1 MFKRSYRKLIVS
13 IAMALGLVAAAG
25 QAQAQKT
32 GGGCEADILGLDEWI
47 IRFDPNT
54 GVNTSQQFDLQI
66 TNSGASGCSGR
77 LRATS
82 LASDPYLLPVV
93 GTGRVRYQLTDVG
106 NGNDI
111 TPNPADP
118 LHGAAI
124 AVPKNGARP
133 APVRFS
139 IDPGTT
145 VAAGRYTQQV
155 MIEYVSANGRE
166 VMATKPVTLIL
177 DVRSS
182 ILIGLTGRFTR
193 ENSVPTIDLGE
204 LTQSS
209 RDPGVQVY
217 VRSSGPYRMTVSS
230 RNGGEL
236 RHDLP
241 GWKINYGMRMGSQV
255 IDLTR
260 DHQIVVPQMKVHAD
274 DYPLVFSIGDTSGR
288 RAGRYSDIISFT
300 VSAI

>member
-1 MFKRSYRKLIVS
+1 MLKRSFRKLIVS
-13 IAMALGLVAAAG
+13 MAMALGLAAIAG

-32 GGGCEADILGLDEWI
+32 GGHCAAAVSALDQWI

-54 GVNTSQQFDLQI
+54 GANTFRDFDVKI
-66 TNSGASGCSGR
+66 GNSGDSACSGR
-77 LRATS
+77 IRATS
-82 LASDPYLLPVV
+82 LASDPFLIAETGP
-93 GTGRVRYQLTDVG
+93 GRVRYQLSSG
-106 NGNDI
+106 GRNI
-111 TPNPADP
+111 TPHPSNP
-118 LHGAAI
+118 LTGGAI
-124 AVPKNGARP
+124 AVPKGGEQTAS
-133 APVRFS
+133 VSFS

-155 MIEYVSANGRE
+155 MLEYVSANGRE
-166 VMATKPVTLIL
+166 IMAAKPVTLIL
-177 DVRSS
+177 EVKSS

-193 ENSVPTIDLGE
+193 ENSVPTINLGE

-230 RNGGEL
+230 KNGGEL
-236 RHDLP
+236 RHELP
-241 GWKINYGMRMGSQV
+241 GWKIDYGMRMGSQV

-260 DHQIVVPQMKVHAD
+260 EHQIVVPQLQIHAD
-274 DYPLVFSIGDTSGR
+274 DYPLFFSIGDTTGR